1 MGHLASAILAAALG
15 AALSCGAAASI
26 LGPNPFSIV
35 DSTAGCED
43 PSLAGCALA
52 TASGV
57 VPADLYQREG
67 PFETDEYP
75 GFDRV
80 VVTRGVTLLAEAEVS
95 DGFLERVADT
105 LESML
110 PQFLASD
117 PERQEAVIRAMFRH
131 KAVVPIVS
139 GYWEAVP
146 HHLEDSWSSVAQDH
160 TVCDGLMEGVP
171 GQALEV
177 VEHLLHALTEV
188 GLKSVFP
195 RVWGTSGNTP
205 LALATETAIR
215 QGWYNVEHCAGLSA
229 EAEAE
234 RRRGMAKEF
243 AYWFTT
249 TVWDLQDRL
258 GPLNED
264 EWVLRS
270 RPELLRLMPDFF
282 ASFQTSAAQVLQPPN
297 VTVLATFGTSR
308 DGALPEL
315 GEGLTFGPGEALG
328 ARAPT
333 FV

>member
-1 MGHLASAILAAALG
+1 MAACMAAALVV
-15 AALSCGAAASI
+15 ALSRGSAASI
-26 LGPNPFSIV
+26 LGPNPFS
-35 DSTAGCED
+35 STDGLSTCED

-57 VPADLYQREG
+57 VPAELYEREG
-67 PFETDEYP
+67 PFETEAYP

-80 VVTRGVTLLAEAEVS
+80 VVTRGVTLLAEADVS
-95 DGFLERVADT
+95 DTFLERVADT

-110 PQFLASD
+110 PQFMASD
-117 PERQEAVIRAMFRH
+117 PQRQEAVIRAMYRH
-131 KAVVPIVS
+131 KAVVPIVR
-139 GYWEAVP
+139 GLWEAVP
-146 HHLEDSWSSVAQDH
+146 LHLEESWQSVAQDH

-215 QGWYNVEHCAGLSA
+215 QGWYNVERCAGLSA
-229 EAEAE
+229 EVEAE

-249 TVWDLQDRL
+249 TVWNLQDGL

-264 EWVLRS
+264 EWILRS
-270 RPELLRLMPDFF
+270 RPDLLRLMPTFF
-282 ASFQTSAAQVLQPPN
+282 DSFQASAARVLLPPN
-297 VTVLATFGTSR
+297 ATVLASFGTSR
-308 DGALPEL
+308 DGAFPEL
-315 GEGLTFGPGEALG
+315 GEGVTFVPANIVG
-328 ARAPT
+328 ARPT
-333 FV
+333 IL

>member
-1 MGHLASAILAAALG
+1 MRVPMALILAAALVG
-15 AALSCGAAASI
+15 ALSRGTAASI
-26 LGPNPFSIV
+26 LGPNPFSTIDH
-35 DSTAGCED
+35 DSGCED

-57 VPADLYQREG
+57 VPTELYQREG

-80 VVTRGVTLLAEAEVS
+80 VVTRGVTLLAEADVS
-95 DGFLERVADT
+95 DVFLERVADT

-117 PERQEAVIRAMFRH
+117 SERQEAVIRAMFRH
-131 KAVVPIVS
+131 KAVVPIVK
-139 GYWEAVP
+139 GHWEAVP
-146 HHLEDSWSSVAQDH
+146 HHLEEAWNSVAQGH

-195 RVWGTSGNTP
+195 RVWGTSGSTP

-215 QGWYNVEHCAGLSA
+215 HGWYNVEQCAGLSA

-249 TVWDLQDRL
+249 TVWDLQDVL

-270 RPELLRLMPDFF
+270 RPDLLRLMPNFF
-282 ASFQTSAAQVLQPPN
+282 DAFQASAAQVLLPPN
-297 VTVLATFGTSR
+297 ATILATFGTSR

-315 GEGLTFGPGEALG
+315 GEGLEFGRGNAFG
-328 ARAPT
+328 AQAPT